1 MVLHLEEPLRN
12 TICTSIY
19 NNLQNYIAK
28 IDIQQVAV
36 NGISTRTNI
45 VQNHISHPES
55 NSKHDS
61 SFNYDELKCLRLANK
76 NNLLLGYININS
88 IRNKIEQL
96 ASIISDSFDV
106 IAIAETKLD
115 ETFPTSQFIIDS
127 YMKPYRYDR
136 NKHGGGLL
144 VYVKVGIPSKHLQVY
159 SFPDDIEVIVV
170 EINLKKQKWLLL
182 CLYRPPSQ
190 SQAYF
195 FGEIEKSLD
204 FFSSKF
210 DNFMLIGDL
219 NCETDDN
226 TLIDLMDSYNLVNLV
241 KDPTCYKSSRPRCI
255 DLILTNRKHS
265 CTNTSTFETGL
276 SDFHKMIITVLKGG
290 FLKRGPRIIEYR
302 DYSKYNTLDFRR
314 DINDTI
320 NKLSSK
326 MNFDSMN
333 TAMVKVL
340 DQHAPIK
347 KKYIRANDGKFMTK
361 ELKKA
366 IMHRSKLKNKF
377 NRNRTDDNWNKY
389 KQQRNKCVAMLRR
402 TKLHYYKHLDTHDLA
417 DNRTFWK
424 TIKPVFTDKIQISQ
438 PISLLEKGEIINDD
452 VKIAEVFN
460 EYFANITDELGLN
473 EKIANLSLS
482 ENIEDPI
489 EKAVH
494 KYKNHPSIKKI
505 KQQWSPQTLFEFRKV
520 TTEDVATQLR
530 KLKSKKSSPIDSI
543 PSRVLQEHLDIFA
556 PLLQNSFNFCIET
569 SHFPE
574 TLKKGNISSIL
585 KKGDAFDKKNYRPI
599 SILPSLSK
607 IFERLI
613 EKQVKPY
620 TNSFLSPL
628 LCGYREGYS
637 TQHALLRLVEN
648 CKKALDQKMNTGAVF
663 IDLSKAFDCLNHDL
677 LIAKLDAYGFTR
689 LALKYIKSYL
699 RDRKQRVKMNGSYS
713 EWRNINHGVP
723 QGSVLGP
730 LLFNIY
736 INDLFISVSNSLIC
750 NYADDT
756 TIYVSDY
763 RNEEIIRKLEID
775 TAILSEWFRD
785 NSMKVNAE
793 KCHLMFF
800 SNTKSTNIEIK
811 INNEVIH
818 ESPEEKLLGI
828 IFDKTLSFKAHVTS
842 LYKKANQKLHAL
854 SRIAHYMDSEKLKH
868 VMKAFILSQFTY
880 CPLVWM
886 LSERGLNNK
895 INHLHEKAL
904 RIAYKDDVSD
914 FKALLEKDN
923 AVTIH
928 VRNIQLL
935 MTEIFKTQHSLN
947 PTFMKEIFIPK
958 NNQYALRNEQPIK
971 LLRPRTTTFGEKSIS
986 FLGGKLWHE
995 LSLETKQCVNLNQFR
1010 AQIKNWKATECNC
1023 HLCRCYVAQVGFI

>member
-45 VQNHISHPES
+45 VQNHISNPES
-55 NSKHDS
+55 NSKHDN

-210 DNFMLIGDL
+210 ENFMLIGDL

-494 KYKNHPSIKKI
+494 KYKNHPSIKNI

>member
-12 TICTSIY
+12 TICNSIY
-19 NNLQNYIAK
+19 NNLQNCIAK

-45 VQNHISHPES
+45 VQNHISNPES
-55 NSKHDS
+55 NSKHDN

-210 DNFMLIGDL
+210 ENFMLIGDL

-255 DLILTNRKHS
+255 DLLLTNRKHS

-361 ELKKA
+361 EPKKA

-389 KQQRNKCVAMLRR
+389 KQQRNKCVPMLRR

-424 TIKPVFTDKIQISQ
+424 TIKPVFTNKIQISQ

-460 EYFANITDELGLN
+460 EYFANINDELGLN

-585 KKGDAFDKKNYRPI
+585 KKGDAFDKKKYRPI

-699 RDRKQRVKMNGSYS
+699 RDGKQRVKMNGSYS

-995 LSLETKQCVNLNQFR
+995 LSLETKQCVNLNKFR
-1010 AQIKNWKATECNC
+1010 AQIKNWKAT
-1023 HLCRCYVAQVGFI
+1023 